1 MYIVIAG
8 GGEMGG
14 ELARALEKTHD
25 VVVIDR
31 NPQARERFASWD
43 VKVVVGGATDP
54 DTLREAGVDRADLFV
69 ASTDSDEINLLAS
82 LLAKG
87 LGAKEAFCFVGKGG
101 YVEVLTDPRT
111 AEILGTR
118 IDRVLWPQRAMA
130 REIVEVILVP
140 WAVDTEVLAGGRLR
154 FVEYRV
160 KEGGEY
166 VHRLLSGEKWPE
178 GVLLAGVVREGTF
191 LSFAHPEFPELI
203 LEPGDKLLFVATQK
217 AFSELAAYFTEGPGV
232 RRVMVIGGGN
242 VGFMVA
248 QGLLKRR
255 VEVVIVE
262 RNAERCQW
270 LSEELPGALVIQG
283 DGTDIELLEAEGMAE
298 ADAVVAVTD
307 HDEKNLLASL
317 LAKQMGVR
325 KVITRVSRSETRRLF
340 EQVGI
345 DLALTP
351 RQAAVREVLD
361 WIGPENVEHIATLEE
376 SIEVLEVLVSEGAA
390 PKALRDLVRP
400 DAVPVA
406 LERDH
411 RIFLY
416 EEGLGLLPGDRLY
429 LVAAREVADEVLAP
443 FFPE

>member
-31 NPQARERFASWD
+31 NPQARERFASLD

-242 VGFMVA
+242 VG
-248 QGLLKRR
+248 
-255 VEVVIVE
+255 
-262 RNAERCQW
+262 RCQW

-361 WIGPENVEHIATLEE
+361 WIGPENVEHIATLDE

>member
-140 WAVDTEVLAGGRLR
+140 WAVDTEVLAGGRR
-154 FVEYRV
+154 
-160 KEGGEY
+160 GGSTSTASSPG
-166 VHRLLSGEKWPE
+166 RSGPK
-178 GVLLAGVVREGTF
+178 G
-191 LSFAHPEFPELI
+191 SSS
-203 LEPGDKLLFVATQK
+203 PGWCGR
-217 AFSELAAYFTEGPGV
+217 GP
-232 RRVMVIGGGN
+232 
-242 VGFMVA
+242 
-248 QGLLKRR
+248 
-255 VEVVIVE
+255 
-262 RNAERCQW
+262 
-270 LSEELPGALVIQG
+270 S
-283 DGTDIELLEAEGMAE
+283 
-298 ADAVVAVTD
+298 
-307 HDEKNLLASL
+307 
-317 LAKQMGVR
+317 
-325 KVITRVSRSETRRLF
+325 
-340 EQVGI
+340 
-345 DLALTP
+345 
-351 RQAAVREVLD
+351 
-361 WIGPENVEHIATLEE
+361 
-376 SIEVLEVLVSEGAA
+376 
-390 PKALRDLVRP
+390 
-400 DAVPVA
+400 
-406 LERDH
+406 
-411 RIFLY
+411 
-416 EEGLGLLPGDRLY
+416 
-429 LVAAREVADEVLAP
+429 
-443 FFPE
+443 

>member
-8 GGEMGG
+8 GGEVGG
-14 ELARALEKTHD
+14 EVARTLEKAHE

-31 NPQARERFASWD
+31 NPQSKERFAHLD

-54 DTLREAGVDRADLFV
+54 DTLREAGVDRADLFI

-87 LGAKEAFCFVGKGG
+87 LGAKQTLCFVGKGG

-118 IDRVLWPQRAMA
+118 IDKVLWPQRAMA

-140 WAVDTEVLAGGRLR
+140 GAVDTEVLAGGRLR

-160 KEGGEY
+160 KEGGPY
-166 VHRLLSGEKWPE
+166 AHRLLSELSWPE
-178 GVLLAGVVREGTF
+178 GVLVVGVVRDGAF
-191 LSFAHPEFPELI
+191 LSFAHADYPELV
-203 LEPGDKLLFVATQK
+203 LEPGDKLLFVTTLR
-217 AFSELAAYFTEGPGV
+217 AFPELEAYFASGRGV

-248 QGLLKRR
+248 QELLKRR
-255 VEVVIVE
+255 LEVVIIE
-262 RNAERCQW
+262 PNRERCEW
-270 LSEELPGALVIQG
+270 LAQELPGAMVIQG
-283 DGTDIELLEAEGMAE
+283 DGTDLELLEAEGMQE

-307 HDEKNLLASL
+307 NDEKNLLASL
-317 LAKQMGVR
+317 LAKQLGVS

-345 DLALTP
+345 DLPLTP
-351 RQAAVREVLD
+351 RQSAVRAVLD
-361 WIGPENVEHIATLEE
+361 FLGPENVEHVSTMDEN
-376 SIEVLEVLVSEGAA
+376 IELLEVELVEGFQ
-390 PKALRDLVRP
+390 PKPLKALASSEV
-400 DAVPVA
+400 APVA
-406 LERDH
+406 VERDH
-411 RIFLY
+411 RVMLY
-416 EEGLGLLPGDRLY
+416 REDLEVLPGDRLF
-429 LVAAREVADEVLAP
+429 LVAAREVADEALARIVG
-443 FFPE
+443 

>member
-31 NPQARERFASWD
+31 NPQARERFASLD

-217 AFSELAAYFTEGPGV
+217 AFSELAAYFTEGPGAV
-232 RRVMVIGGGN
+232 SYTHLTLPTI
-242 VGFMVA
+242 
-248 QGLLKRR
+248 LL
-255 VEVVIVE
+255 V
-262 RNAERCQW
+262 
-270 LSEELPGALVIQG
+270 
-283 DGTDIELLEAEGMAE
+283 
-298 ADAVVAVTD
+298 
-307 HDEKNLLASL
+307 
-317 LAKQMGVR
+317 
-325 KVITRVSRSETRRLF
+325 
-340 EQVGI
+340 
-345 DLALTP
+345 
-351 RQAAVREVLD
+351 
-361 WIGPENVEHIATLEE
+361 
-376 SIEVLEVLVSEGAA
+376 
-390 PKALRDLVRP
+390 
-400 DAVPVA
+400 
-406 LERDH
+406 
-411 RIFLY
+411 
-416 EEGLGLLPGDRLY
+416 
-429 LVAAREVADEVLAP
+429 
-443 FFPE
+443 